1 MNVSNVTRVLFYTHG
16 EGVDGLFE
24 FLLVAVGQADM
35 VEDVGLIGVEG
46 LVGDSGFER
55 LYAFFVFFKGVVGQT

>member
-1 MNVSNVTRVLFYTHG
+1 M
-16 EGVDGLFE
+16 
-24 FLLVAVGQADM
+24 VAVGQADM